1 MHATHTHMYRCIT
14 YADMF
19 THAPDHPPPH
29 TEQGSNTHVQ
39 APMPANESFFTNVM
53 PLLLSHR
60 VPLWVGQE
68 PERSSGA
75 PLVSPEMVHP
85 SYVLLQGAASA
96 EPKQRAKSSSNLLM
110 CFRSNLRAPPIP
122 LACPLLLAAPRS
134 AVAPPCSVNQI
145 SFHSVHQMP
154 FHRQFALFIGAI
166 SNCP

>member
-1 MHATHTHMYRCIT
+1 MHNLCMKIFLHTHLN
-14 YADMF
+14 
-19 THAPDHPPPH
+19 THKHAPPPH
-29 TEQGSNTHVQ
+29 TGRQGSNTHVQ
-39 APMPANESFFTNVM
+39 APMPANESFFTDVM
-53 PLLLSHR
+53 PLLFSHR
-60 VPLWVGQE
+60 VPLWMGQE

-75 PLVSPEMVHP
+75 PLVSPEKVQP
-85 SYVLLQGAASA
+85 PYVTLQGAASA
-96 EPKQRAKSSSNLLM
+96 EPKQRVKSSSNLLM

-166 SNCP
+166 SNCL

>member
-1 MHATHTHMYRCIT
+1 MQICLHTRLT
-14 YADMF
+14 
-19 THAPDHPPPH
+19 THPPTH

-39 APMPANESFFTNVM
+39 RPMPANESFFTDVM
-53 PLLLSHR
+53 PSLYSNR
-60 VPLWVGQE
+60 SPLWVGQE

-75 PLVSPEMVHP
+75 PLVSPEKVQP
-85 SYVLLQGAASA
+85 PYVTLQGAASA

-110 CFRSNLRAPPIP
+110 CFLFNLRAPPIP

-145 SFHSVHQMP
+145 SFHSVHQMS